1 VASWDAASAAA
12 EDGAAGGAADAQ
24 APPGA
29 SSGALAPYVALSL
42 RTAGAGGAA
51 ATHHLK
57 LTLLEFRVRH
67 PHIQALHSRRARWVL
82 SACGCVGAQEL
93 AKAVKDMTRAMNTMQ

>member
-1 VASWDAASAAA
+1 MPARAPLPRSFGVTVASWDAASAAA

-57 LTLLEFRVRH
+57 LTLLEFKVRH
-67 PHIQALHSRRARWVL
+67 VIFRLYIQ
-82 SACGCVGAQEL
+82 GAQWC
-93 AKAVKDMTRAMNTMQ
+93 